1 MVRRSLFWAWVLWG
15 HRLSSGK
22 VRFLTAASQRCL
34 HAGLAHWPVGWM
46 CRRLDFKDV
55 GGAANM
61 TREMF
66 RSLTVK
72 RESRGVVQVDRL
84 ATGGADRRVHG
95 NLPKLGGHLA
105 PCHRGLDVRS
115 TSTLKNSNS
124 GNADTTPN
132 SRQRKNYLQTGGLL
146 SYGPNEPDM
155 LSAGSNL
162 RRQDPQ
168 GRQTRRS
175 SCRAAHEVRP
185 GTQSETAKALG
196 LTIPPSLL
204 QLAYQLIE

>member
-1 MVRRSLFWAWVLWG
+1 VESSRWIGWPQVGQTDESMGTSRSL
-15 HRLSSGK
+15 
-22 VRFLTAASQRCL
+22 
-34 HAGLAHWPVGWM
+34 AGY
-46 CRRLDFKDV
+46 
-55 GGAANM
+55 
-61 TREMF
+61 
-66 RSLTVK
+66 
-72 RESRGVVQVDRL
+72 
-84 ATGGADRRVHG
+84 
-95 NLPKLGGHLA
+95 LA

-168 GRQTRRS
+168 ERQTRRS
-175 SCRAAHEVRP
+175 PCTTTHEVRP
-185 GTQSETAKALG
+185 GTQSEDREGPRPDDPAVPPPAGGSGDRVSRLLKNFAGEACRSAEAVVRTCALVPNKRLPDWERAG
-196 LTIPPSLL
+196 AAECKSTLSVRPITGVVFSG
-204 QLAYQLIE
+204 ARVTR

>member
-15 HRLSSGK
+15 HGLSAGK

-55 GGAANM
+55 GGAANI

-72 RESRGVVQVDRL
+72 RERRGVVQVDRL

-95 NLPKLGGHLA
+95 TSRSLAGYLA
-105 PCHRGLDVRS
+105 PCHRDLDVRS

-162 RRQDPQ
+162 RREDPQ
-168 GRQTRRS
+168 S
-175 SCRAAHEVRP
+175 D
-185 GTQSETAKALG
+185 
-196 LTIPPSLL
+196 
-204 QLAYQLIE
+204 